1 MKSTTAV
8 HAKTATRNS
17 ETIQVSGSQTKTAR
31 SSIRGWDE
39 PEVISEVPRR
49 PVMQT
54 PVHNHTK
61 LVLFNPLEDI
71 QPVELVM

>member
-1 MKSTTAV
+1 LSGQRDKSPTAV
-8 HAKTATRNS
+8 RAKSAARNS

-39 PEVISEVPRR
+39 VISEVPRR

-54 PVHNHTK
+54 PVHHHIK
-61 LVLFNPLEDI
+61 LVFSPLVGT
-71 QPVELVM
+71 QPH